1 MLVTLYMVNFREKN
15 MKKEILKTGI
25 FIIIFVLILLG
36 LTKIFVPASKHSTII
51 KELYDE
57 PKNTL
62 DVIFVGESSVYKGVS
77 PMKIWEKY
85 KITSYDYAAPGAKLY
100 NNYYCIKEALKYQ
113 KPKVI
118 VLNTDQLFH
127 DEPFKE
133 GYKRL
138 LYDAM
143 KLNKNKVE
151 AIMDP
156 VQNNSRSEQI
166 SFVFPILR
174 YHSRWSELKD
184 RDFSIDKGKY
194 NNIFKGYWIVEK
206 AKPYNGEK
214 YDIYQKLDEDELK
227 YFEKIADLCKENNIE
242 LIAVEFP
249 SIQTWNNNKKE
260 KVEQIAKDNNVKFID
275 LHDVLDEIG
284 IDWSKDTGDEGYHLN
299 ISGAE
304 KISDYLGKFLSEN
317 YEFENYKNEEVYKS
331 WEEELVKYNEYK
343 NK

>member
-1 MLVTLYMVNFREKN
+1 
-15 MKKEILKTGI
+15 MKKEILKTII
-25 FIIIFVLILLG
+25 FIIIFILILLA

-51 KELYDE
+51 SEFYDE

-62 DVIFVGESSVYKGVS
+62 DVIFVGESSIYKGVS

-85 KITSYDYAAPGAKLY
+85 KITSYDYAASGAKLY
-100 NNYYCIKEALKYQ
+100 NNYYSIKEAIKYQ

-127 DEPFKE
+127 GEPFKE

-138 LYDAM
+138 LYDATRLNM
-143 KLNKNKVE
+143 NKLE
-151 AIMDP
+151 AISDP
-156 VQNNSRSEQI
+156 VQNNTKGEQV

-174 YHSRWSELKD
+174 YHSRWSELKEE
-184 RDFSIDKGKY
+184 DFIKEKGKY
-194 NNIFKGYWIVEK
+194 EYIFKGQWVVKGIEV
-206 AKPYNGEK
+206 
-214 YDIYQKLDEDELK
+214 YDGKKIDKFQNLNEDEVK
-227 YFEKIADLCKENNIE
+227 YFEKIVDLCKENNIE

-249 SIQTWNNNKKE
+249 SIQTWNDNKKE

-275 LHDVLDEIG
+275 LHDVLGEIG
-284 IDWSKDTGDEGYHLN
+284 LDWTRDTEDGGNHLN
-299 ISGAE
+299 YRGAE

-317 YEFENYKNEEVYKS
+317 YKFENYKKEEVYKS
-331 WEEELVKYNEYK
+331 WEEELAKYNEYK